1 MFKQL
6 KIYYILISLPFVL
19 LLTGSAVFF
28 DAIQMTITRNP
39 HPQINYTIFIIILF
53 GGCLILVNAR
63 QLVKE
68 ARTVVDFSRAI
79 HAKIDLDVLQ
89 EIASKYTGAVACLFQ
104 MVASSTGRSISHQEQ
119 VAIENELTNARSGL
133 ERRNALPQ

>member
-53 GGCLILVNAR
+53 GGCLIVINSR
-63 QLVKE
+63 ELVKE
-68 ARTVVDFSRAI
+68 ARTTVEFYRLI
-79 HAKIDLDVLQ
+79 HAKLELDALQ
-89 EIASKYTGAVACLFQ
+89 EIT
-104 MVASSTGRSISHQEQ
+104 
-119 VAIENELTNARSGL
+119 
-133 ERRNALPQ
+133 RR